1 WLGSM
6 DGFEVA
12 QRIRAQE
19 RSHKTPIIFMT
30 AFESE
35 DFPSTKAYTLGAVD
49 YLVKPLVPKV
59 LRAKV
64 AVFIDLFQNVR
75 LRQSERRLRALL
87 ENAWDG
93 ILLLAPDGTSPLAG
107 ESVLAALHG
116 ADWLGLVRAV
126 RLAPSGC
133 AGMASGRCECQADY
147 GLSVC
152 VHQADRVLGT
162 PLE

>member
-1 WLGSM
+1 LMAEQVNILLVDDHEANLLALEVILQPLNQNLIKARSGEEALHLLHQEDFAVVLLDIWLASM

-19 RSHKTPIIFMT
+19 RSPKTPIIFMT

-49 YLVKPLVPKV
+49 YLVKPLVPEV

-93 ILLLAPDGTSPLAG
+93 ILLLAPDG
-107 ESVLAALHG
+107 
-116 ADWLGLVRAV
+116 
-126 RLAPSGC
+126 
-133 AGMASGRCECQADY
+133 
-147 GLSVC
+147 
-152 VHQADRVLGT
+152 
-162 PLE
+162 